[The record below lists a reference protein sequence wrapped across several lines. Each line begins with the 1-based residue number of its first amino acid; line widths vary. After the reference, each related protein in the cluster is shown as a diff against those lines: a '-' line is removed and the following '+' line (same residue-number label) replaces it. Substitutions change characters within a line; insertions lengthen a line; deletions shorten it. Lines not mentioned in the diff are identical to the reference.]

1 MKHIVLAVLIAL
13 NPLLALATAPVDGGN
28 KPLLMK
34 GKRSLYQRVLATP
47 DAQLA
52 DEPGGQ
58 GHTAVVPFTSY
69 YVYAR
74 REHGGTQWI
83 EVGTDRHGTLAEA
96 RPRMRMAASTI
107 GPRAARP
114 ASASAQAQRPVA
126 MVQFR

>member
-1 MKHIVLAVLIAL
+1 MKHIVFAVLIAL
-13 NPLLALATAPVDGGN
+13 NPLLALATAPVDGGD

-74 REHGGTQWI
+74 REHGGTQWM
-83 EVGTDRHGTLAEA
+83 EVGTDRHGSA
-96 RPRMRMAASTI
+96 RIDGRTHAPVA
-107 GPRAARP
+107 GPREP
-114 ASASAQAQRPVA
+114 LVILFPSQR
-126 MVQFR
+126 